1 MKKPKYAERSHN
13 KITEVRKMT
22 MPKGAANNHTTE
34 QLLELALGML
44 DNARREQNG
53 ERMPVIDKWLTDNFT
68 LEIIRAKV
76 AANKAN
82 AAINV

>member
-1 MKKPKYAERSHN
+1 MNISPR
-13 KITEVRKMT
+13 
-22 MPKGAANNHTTE
+22 AANNYTTE
-34 QLLELALGML
+34 KLLETALALL
-44 DNARREQNG
+44 DNARREQAG
-53 ERMPVIDKWLTDNFT
+53 ERMLTNDNWLANNFT